1 MSESAAGKVAQRAF
15 SAAGNRRAE
24 TEGGEPSVSESAATE
39 AASRARAG
47 APPKGT
53 QGAKK
58 PPRGEAFLRKLLLV
72 SFKGVAFAA
81 DAVYDVAEDF
91 GIGF

>member
-1 MSESAAGKVAQRAF
+1 MSESAAAKRKAERERE
-15 SAAGNRRAE
+15 RR
-24 TEGGEPSVSESAATE
+24 TE

-47 APPKGT
+47 APPEGT